1 VGVRRCRAKGGH
13 DIPSILVAVAIAGQV
28 THHTPQHID
37 AGQHGEQLASFLVCH
52 RRATWPGCLGSAA
65 SHLSDVAFQQE
76 ATVVDKA
83 QPTTDGPRSVITN
96 LGRQFVTQ
104 RHQRGDC
111 LLHHGVNFGERHRR
125 LRFGLGIDCDRS
137 AFGLREMCAQ
147 LVAGSFAFIG
157 ERHFGTRMPFC
168 RIGPSEIASRRQW
181 LAGRSRVRSGPRCA
195 MRALRRE
202 LENLAGDAKGK
213 GASGRAPMR
222 ATLPAPPSHWGRPE
236 NKLRAPGGNWCPVF
250 FSASTAPG
258 LLGRPDAR
266 YRAAPPQ

>member
-1 VGVRRCRAKGGH
+1 VAVLLTLAAAPIDRDNSCSNSSPGMSTSRKRLKPAQLQHLACILGTAITLSCQKGLATRLVARQKIFGGGVRWGVGVMMEAAKGGTNT
-13 DIPSILVAVAIAGQV
+13 PSICQAQAIAGQV
-28 THHTPQHID
+28 THHTPQRID
-37 AGQHGEQLASFLVCH
+37 AGQHGEQLASFLVCQ
-52 RRATWPGCLGSAA
+52 RRATWPGCLGFAA

-147 LVAGSFAFIG
+147 LVAGSPAFIG
-157 ERHFGTRMPFC
+157 DQGVMHARLGFTSGVAPPYSH
-168 RIGPSEIASRRQW
+168 QW
-181 LAGRSRVRSGPRCA
+181 
-195 MRALRRE
+195 
-202 LENLAGDAKGK
+202 
-213 GASGRAPMR
+213 R
-222 ATLPAPPSHWGRPE
+222 ATSS
-236 NKLRAPGGNWCPVF
+236 
-250 FSASTAPG
+250 SARCS
-258 LLGRPDAR
+258 R
-266 YRAAPPQ
+266 